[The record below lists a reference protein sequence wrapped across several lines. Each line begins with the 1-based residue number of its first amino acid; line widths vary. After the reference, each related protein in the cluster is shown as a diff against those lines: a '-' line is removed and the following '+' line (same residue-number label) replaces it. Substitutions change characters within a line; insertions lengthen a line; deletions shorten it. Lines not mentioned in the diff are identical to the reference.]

1 MSAIVQMIRELVKA
15 GLSGEALLAAID
27 RVETAQRGDVE
38 ISALSDAGNAAASRP
53 RKPPEN
59 QHPDILR
66 AINLFGAQSRLA
78 EAAGCAQQAISQ
90 MLNFQLPVSA
100 ESAMA
105 IERATD
111 GAVTRSQLRPD
122 LWPEGERP

>member
-15 GLSGEALLAAID
+15 GLSGDALLAAID
-27 RVETAQRGDVE
+27 RVQAAGRRGTE
-38 ISALSDAGNAAASRP
+38 ISHAPDAHNSGPGRP
-53 RKPPEN
+53 RKPPAE

-66 AINLFGAQSRLA
+66 AINYFGAQHQLA
-78 EAAGCAQQAISQ
+78 EAAGCAQQLISQ
-90 MLNFQLPVSA
+90 MLNFKLPVSS

-105 IERATD
+105 IERATG

-122 LWPEGERP
+122 LWPEDEPK